1 MIHYYILLVLTALA
15 SSVMTLYYP
24 TLKLRIRQYKT
35 RIRKHNMMGY
45 RIEVLETQ
53 MHLLDKMI
61 KEEVERQLKD
71 ILND

>member
-24 TLKLRIRQYKT
+24 TMIARYKRYKT

>member
-1 MIHYYILLVLTALA
+1 MIYYITIVLTALL
-15 SSVMTLYYP
+15 SSIATLYAPNIITRY
-24 TLKLRIRQYKT
+24 RQYKT

-71 ILND
+71 IIND